1 MSDPYFQSRFAERI
15 GGASYGKSTDI
26 YKFEKIKRAKRA
38 VLAAHPERSLLDF
51 GIGENDGMA
60 PEVVRR
66 RMADEIGRP
75 ENRGYADNGIQEFKD
90 AAARFMQRFFGVTLD
105 PATEV
110 NHCIGSKPALAMI
123 PAVFVNPGDV
133 TLMTVPGYP
142 VAGTHTRYYGGEV
155 YRLPLRRENHY
166 LPDLDAIPAEVLRRT
181 KLLVLNYPNSPTGK
195 VATVDFYRRVIDF
208 SHRHGVVVVQDA
220 AHTVLTYE
228 GAPLS
233 FLAVPGAKDVGIE
246 IHSLSK
252 GFDMIG
258 WRIGWFCGHERIVRA
273 LADVKDNS
281 DSGQFI
287 AVQKAAITALDDP
300 AIPVR
305 TRQKYE
311 RRLRKLVA
319 MLQQCGFTC
328 EMPGGTYFL
337 YSPAPK
343 GTVDGRV
350 FENAEAASQYLIH
363 EHSIVTVPWD
373 DAGPH
378 LRFSVT
384 YEAADEAAED
394 QLMAAAKERLTRI
407 QPVF

>member
-1 MSDPYFQSRFAERI
+1 M
-15 GGASYGKSTDI
+15 
-26 YKFEKIKRAKRA
+26 
-38 VLAAHPERSLLDF
+38 
-51 GIGENDGMA
+51 
-60 PEVVRR
+60 
-66 RMADEIGRP
+66 
-75 ENRGYADNGIQEFKD
+75 
-90 AAARFMQRFFGVTLD
+90 
-105 PATEV
+105 
-110 NHCIGSKPALAMI
+110 
-123 PAVFVNPGDV
+123 
-133 TLMTVPGYP
+133 
-142 VAGTHTRYYGGEV
+142 
-155 YRLPLRRENHY
+155 
-166 LPDLDAIPAEVLRRT
+166 
-181 KLLVLNYPNSPTGK
+181 
-195 VATVDFYRRVIDF
+195 
-208 SHRHGVVVVQDA
+208 
-220 AHTVLTYE
+220 
-228 GAPLS
+228 
-233 FLAVPGAKDVGIE
+233 
-246 IHSLSK
+246 
-252 GFDMIG
+252 
-258 WRIGWFCGHERIVRA
+258 RA

-343 GTVDGRV
+343 GTADGRV